1 MPAQPEPQRAHARA
15 DRRAI
20 GGRTR
25 HHARGVARLR
35 LAQRSYGWTCRQCRA
50 LRGAGPDGD
59 PDRGGERSE
68 RGRLCRCR
76 AAARGCRPRPG
87 DPALAGTSH
96 GRGRGRDPGELH
108 ELLYRQRSGGGSA
121 IWRCERRSCGRGG
134 AGVVSRPRCIRA
146 PSRPHPDR
154 GRKLPLHL
162 ATGSRMSKVTVAALQ
177 LAFSEDSV
185 ANIRAVSDLVREAA
199 AKGAEVVLP
208 PELFE
213 GPYFCR
219 VEDEALFANAR
230 PASEH
235 PAVLAMQELAK
246 ELAIWIPTS
255 FFEADGPHHYN
266 SLAMVGPDGKVAGV
280 YRKSH
285 IPDGPG
291 YEEKFYFR
299 PGNTGFKVWNGPHKS
314 TLGVGVCWD
323 QWYPETA
330 RAMMLMG
337 ADILFYPTAIG
348 TEPHDPDLDTSR
360 LWRRAMIGHAV
371 SNVVPVVAAN
381 RIGTEGGQRFYG
393 HSFICDERGDMLA
406 EFGAEETGALVATL
420 DLGAAK
426 KHRAAFGFFRDRR
439 PELYGRLVEDV

>member
-1 MPAQPEPQRAHARA
+1 MTK
-15 DRRAI
+15 I
-20 GGRTR
+20 
-25 HHARGVARLR
+25 
-35 LAQRSYGWTCRQCRA
+35 
-50 LRGAGPDGD
+50 
-59 PDRGGERSE
+59 
-68 RGRLCRCR
+68 
-76 AAARGCRPRPG
+76 
-87 DPALAGTSH
+87 
-96 GRGRGRDPGELH
+96 
-108 ELLYRQRSGGGSA
+108 
-121 IWRCERRSCGRGG
+121 
-134 AGVVSRPRCIRA
+134 
-146 PSRPHPDR
+146 
-154 GRKLPLHL
+154 
-162 ATGSRMSKVTVAALQ
+162 TVAALQ
-177 LAFSEDSV
+177 LAFGENTV
-185 ANIRAVSDLVREAA
+185 ANIRAVAELVREAHS
-199 AKGAEVVLP
+199 KGAKVVLP

-219 VEDEALFANAR
+219 VEDESRFADAR
-230 PASEH
+230 VVAEH
-235 PAVLAMQELAK
+235 PSVLAMQELAA
-246 ELAIWIPTS
+246 ELKIWIPTS
-255 FFEADGPHHYN
+255 FFEAEGPHYYN
-266 SLAMVGPDGKVAGV
+266 SLAMVNPDGKVAGV

-299 PGNTGFKVWNGPHKS
+299 PGNTGFKVWPGAGT

-337 ADILFYPTAIG
+337 AEILFYPTAIG

-393 HSFICDERGDMLA
+393 HSFICDERGDILD
-406 EFGAEETGALVATL
+406 EFGAEETGVLVATL
-420 DLGAAK
+420 DIAAAK